1 MILSGAFDELESNRA
16 QLHQNIDILLSES
29 SRLTKK
35 RNDGQ
40 SDIFAGIEDEQNDMF
55 LPKVDEWSLNKKI
68 AYEFEYTGSYLSGHP
83 LEEYSTELEKYSV
96 ITYSDFINNVKI
108 KKHKQARLAGV
119 IQNRINRRG
128 KTGRMYSFI
137 KLSDQTQEFETMFF
151 SDLID
156 RYNDELFIGNVI
168 LIKVEAETQDDAIRL
183 KVNDVVILNPD
194 SKHQFENINVNH
206 DKLGEF
212 LEDNL
217 LDNKCNNYTIKVQNI
232 NVIDN
237 IASKLQSGSGTDS
250 INLIFFDKNLNKD
263 VNLAIGNSYLL
274 DIDTKEYLENL
285 PGVEIFNKE

>member
-1 MILSGAFDELESNRA
+1 MINERSNNGAFNNMQDFITRIDNHFVNKRALEGLILSGAFDELESNRA

-40 SDIFAGIEDEQNDMF
+40 SDIFAGIEDEQNDIF
-55 LPKVDEWSLNKKI
+55 LPKVDEWPLNKKI

-83 LEEYSTELEKYSV
+83 MEEYLSDIEKYSV
-96 ITYSDFINNVKI
+96 ITYSDFLNNVKI

-137 KLSDQTQEFETMFF
+137 KLSDQSQEFETMFF

-168 LIKVEAETQDDAIRL
+168 LIKVEAETQGDAIRL
-183 KVNDVVILNPD
+183 KVNDVTKLNPD
-194 SKHQFENINVNH
+194 SINQFENKNDNH
-206 DKLGEF
+206 DKAEEF

-217 LDNKCNNYTIKVQNI
+217 TNEKCNNYTIKVQN
-232 NVIDN
+232 
-237 IASKLQSGSGTDS
+237 
-250 INLIFFDKNLNKD
+250 
-263 VNLAIGNSYLL
+263 
-274 DIDTKEYLENL
+274 
-285 PGVEIFNKE
+285 